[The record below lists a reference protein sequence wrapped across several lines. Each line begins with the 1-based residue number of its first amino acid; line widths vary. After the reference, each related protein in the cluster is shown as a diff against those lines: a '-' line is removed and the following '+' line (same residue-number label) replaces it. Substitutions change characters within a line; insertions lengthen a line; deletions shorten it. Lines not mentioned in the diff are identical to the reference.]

1 MGIISEFKEFAI
13 KGNVV
18 DLAVGV
24 VIGAEFGKII
34 NSVVNDLIMPPI
46 GKLIGGKGFVDSF
59 YALDGKIY
67 ESLAKAKEAGA
78 PILAYGNFI
87 QTTINFVIIAFAIF
101 MVVKIINSIKSKLEK
116 EKANEPV
123 APKTPSNEELLLT
136 EIRDLLKNK

>member
-1 MGIISEFKEFAI
+1 MGFIKEFKEFEI

-34 NSVVNDLIMPPI
+34 NSVVSDIIMPPI
-46 GKLIGGKGFVDSF
+46 GKLIGGKGFVDAF

-78 PILAYGNFI
+78 PIIAYGNFF
-87 QTTINFVIIAFAIF
+87 QTIINFLIIAFAIF
-101 MVVKIINSIKSKLEK
+101 LVVKFINVVKTKFEK
-116 EKANEPV
+116 EKAEEK
-123 APKTPSNEELLLT
+123 AASPSNEELLLT
-136 EIRDLLKNK
+136 EIRDLLKNKQ